1 MSQAVTLA
9 RPYARAAFSLAQAQ
23 GALPKWSGML
33 GFAAQVAAHPDV
45 QALFGHPRMD
55 AASLARMVMP
65 KGEADAG
72 FERFV
77 GVLAANRRLALLPEI
92 AGLYEQLRAEA
103 ERVVKA
109 TVTSAVA
116 LDADAIARLTAS
128 LKRRF
133 GREVEVAIGLHP
145 ALVQMRRHRVP
156 DRAAIRIGDPH
167 QQQARRRD
175 FGVDIHRQR
184 ALVAF
189 RGIAQLDHLGLGA
202 GDQPCWDIGPCGHR
216 IHVEMRRSVC
226 GIGPHRDAFRAAPD
240 IEHVA
245 IAERMA
251 GAIHLDPARAAEI
264 GDPHFAGVKEER
276 GADIGPVAEG

>member
-77 GVLAANRRLALLPEI
+77 GLLAANRRLALLPEI
-92 AGLYEQLRAEA
+92 AALYEQLRAEA

-133 GREVEVAIGLHP
+133 GREVEITASVDP
-145 ALVQMRRHRVP
+145 ALIGGAVV
-156 DRAAIRIGDPH
+156 DAGDVVIDGSIRTKL
-167 QQQARRRD
+167 AR
-175 FGVDIHRQR
+175 
-184 ALVAF
+184 
-189 RGIAQLDHLGLGA
+189 LGA
-202 GDQPCWDIGPCGHR
+202 
-216 IHVEMRRSVC
+216 
-226 GIGPHRDAFRAAPD
+226 ALAN
-240 IEHVA
+240 
-245 IAERMA
+245 
-251 GAIHLDPARAAEI
+251 
-264 GDPHFAGVKEER
+264 
-276 GADIGPVAEG
+276 